1 MKVLLLVVV
10 LLNPAG
16 EYRSIAS
23 VVKQCPPK
31 EIVLADL
38 QKRVSSGELMGYWA
52 TCNPI
57 LINNR
62 QGGA

>member
-16 EYRSIAS
+16 EYNSIAS
-23 VVKQCPPK
+23 VVKQCPPQ
-31 EIVLADL
+31 EIVFADL
-38 QKRVSSGELMGYWA
+38 EKRVSSGELIGYWA

-57 LINNR
+57 LIYNR
-62 QGGA
+62 QRGV